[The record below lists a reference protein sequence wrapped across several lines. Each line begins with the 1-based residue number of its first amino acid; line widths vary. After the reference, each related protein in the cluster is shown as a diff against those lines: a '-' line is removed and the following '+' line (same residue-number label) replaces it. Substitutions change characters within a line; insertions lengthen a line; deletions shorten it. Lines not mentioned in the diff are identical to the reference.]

1 MHLVSLEQAA
11 GVESHFTE
19 FVIQARAA
27 RPDWT
32 QGWLNPSRRLHP
44 YFAARLSDALAQRI
58 DAKYWHG
65 IKIPSPLRAAR
76 CRALLRRARTDSLV
90 IWNRSAKVRY
100 ALDAAGTER
109 CVHWEHGAAWDP
121 GHETDRRRYFR
132 RVPRAIAN
140 SRASARVL
148 ELLWDYR
155 GALRV
160 CRNALRPSLVPSSP
174 VRKSYPSGRV
184 RIGVVARLYPVKG
197 VALVLHAVRLLLGQG
212 LDVELRVA
220 GAGPERERL
229 EGLALALGIGAR
241 VSFLGSL
248 RDMRP
253 FYREVDCLVH
263 APLTEAFG
271 LVAIEAAA
279 LGCPVIAAAIDGLP
293 EAVANGVT
301 GYTVVPT
308 LSLADYAGLGGASY
322 GLPALVYD
330 PVRDSLVATPLVDPS
345 ALASAVTRLISSA
358 SSFEALSARA
368 SEHVL
373 GAPSFAS
380 HVEDVMAVLDES
392 VADAGSRR
400 RDAAAG
406 ARA

>member
-1 MHLVSLEQAA
+1 MHLVSLQQAA

-44 YFAARLSDALAQRI
+44 YFALRLRETLAQRI

-65 IKIPSPLRAAR
+65 IKVPSPLRTAR
-76 CRALLRRARTDSLV
+76 CRRALRRARTDLLV
-90 IWNRSAKVRY
+90 IWNRSAKLRY
-100 ALDAAGTER
+100 ALDAAGEER

-121 GHETDRRRYFR
+121 RHEAERREYFR

-160 CRNALRPSLVPSSP
+160 CRNALRPSLVPSAP
-174 VRKSYPSGRV
+174 VRKRYPSGRV
-184 RIGVVARLYPVKG
+184 RIGVAARLYPVKG
-197 VALVLHAVRLLLGQG
+197 VALVLHAVRLLAGEG
-212 LDVELRVA
+212 IDVELRVA
-220 GAGPERERL
+220 GSGPEREPL
-229 EGLALALGIGAR
+229 EGLADRLGIGAR
-241 VSFLGSL
+241 VSFLGSVL
-248 RDMRP
+248 DMHS
-253 FYREVDCLVH
+253 FYRNVDCLVH
-263 APLTEAFG
+263 PPLTEAFG

-293 EAVANGVT
+293 EAVADGVT
-301 GYTVVPT
+301 GYTVAPT
-308 LSLADYAGLGGASY
+308 LPLGEYEALGGARY

-330 PVRDSLVATPLVDPS
+330 PARDSLVATPIVDPS
-345 ALASAVTRLISSA
+345 ALAGAVARLVSSA
-358 SSFEALSARA
+358 AAFEALSASA
-368 SEHVL
+368 SVHVL
-373 GAPSFAS
+373 GAPTFAR
-380 HVEDVMAVLDES
+380 HVEDVMAVIDES
-392 VADAGSRR
+392 VAGR
-400 RDAAAG
+400 
-406 ARA
+406 